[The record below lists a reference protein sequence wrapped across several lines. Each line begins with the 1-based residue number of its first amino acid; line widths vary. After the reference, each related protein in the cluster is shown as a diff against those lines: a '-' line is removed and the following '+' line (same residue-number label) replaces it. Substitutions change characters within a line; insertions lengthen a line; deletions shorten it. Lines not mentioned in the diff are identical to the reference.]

1 MKKDLSTAAVI
12 ETSIVATRY
21 RYLHFLNMLFVYFLY
36 KCRLSILILPY
47 ESIKFKRKAYKWY
60 KFKQNLALYML

>member
-47 ESIKFKRKAYKWY
+47 ESIVLLSLREKLINDINSNKI
-60 KFKQNLALYML
+60 